1 MERPH
6 LLPSDADLA
15 ALRVEHFT
23 SMLETVL
30 VFSTF
35 YLIQQLIAAG
45 GWFERALTTP
55 GSVGRITTHQGWIL
69 ATVLGLFLLPV
80 IIRFVSKGWTP
91 LDFGFRARPDRRD
104 LYLAAY
110 LGVVMGLWFALGF
123 WIREAAYQDARSL
136 LAVSDWGDALLY
148 ILYVAIV
155 ASAIRNEFFFRGYV
169 QRLLTAE
176 YGTSWGTL
184 LSLLFFWISLRWI
197 GTTHVLA
204 LLVPLGVVSAL
215 LFNRRGSLW
224 EPLLYH
230 ALAFSLG
237 FLGYALLELTP
248 GGYAFFTAGLAL
260 VVVVGLF
267 RMKDLLLALVEDLK
281 TLVLGL
287 ESYWLANMMKAI
299 ILVAV
304 LLVLQHTSQADL
316 NVHAAFTGLFYLV
329 FVGYKLGHRYLTLRD
344 LLES

>member
-6 LLPSDADLA
+6 LLPGDADLA

-45 GWFERALTTP
+45 GWFERALATD
-55 GSVGRITTHQGWIL
+55 GSVGRITTHQGWIA
-69 ATVLGLFLLPV
+69 ATVLGLFLLPLL
-80 IIRFVSKGWTP
+80 IRFISKGWTL
-91 LDFGFRARPDRRD
+91 LDFGFRARPNRRD

-110 LGVVMGLWFALGF
+110 LGVGMGLWFALGF
-123 WIREAAYQDARSL
+123 WIRAAAFEDARHL
-136 LAVSDWGDALLY
+136 LAVRDWGDAALY
-148 ILYVAIV
+148 IFYVAMV
-155 ASAIRNEFFFRGYV
+155 ASAMRSEFFFRGYV

-204 LLVPLGVVSAL
+204 LLVPMGIVAAV
-215 LFNRRGSLW
+215 LFNRQGSLW

-230 ALAFSLG
+230 ALAFALG
-237 FLGYALLELTP
+237 FLGYALLELTS
-248 GGYAFFTAGLAL
+248 GGYAVFTAALAL
-260 VVVVGLF
+260 IVLGGLF
-267 RMKDLLLALVEDLK
+267 RMKDLLLDLVEDLQA
-281 TLVLGL
+281 LVMGL
-287 ESYWLANMMKAI
+287 ESYWFSNLMKAI

-304 LLVLQHTSQADL
+304 LLVLQYTSHADL
-316 NVHAAFTGLFYLV
+316 NVHALFTGLFYLV
-329 FVGYKLGHRYLTLRD
+329 FTGYKLGHRCLTLRD
-344 LLES
+344 LFES

>member
-6 LLPSDADLA
+6 LLPDDADLA

-45 GWFERALTTP
+45 GWFEHALSVE
-55 GSVGRITTHQGWIL
+55 GSVGRITTHQGWVL
-69 ATVLGLFLLPV
+69 ATVLGLFLLPLL
-80 IIRFVSKGWTP
+80 IRYVSKGWTL

-110 LGVVMGLWFALGF
+110 LGVAMGLWFALGF
-123 WIREAAYQDARSL
+123 WIRSAAFEDARSL
-136 LAVSDWGDALLY
+136 LAVRDWGDAALY
-148 ILYVAIV
+148 VLYVAVV
-155 ASAIRNEFFFRGYV
+155 ASAVRNEFFFRGYV

-184 LSLLFFWISLRWI
+184 LSLLFFWVSLRWI
-197 GTTHVLA
+197 GLTHVLA
-204 LLVPLGVVSAL
+204 LLVPLGIVSAM
-215 LFNRRGSLW
+215 LFNRQGSLW

-230 ALAFSLG
+230 ALAFALG

-248 GGYAFFTAGLAL
+248 GGYALFTGAL
-260 VVVVGLF
+260 TLIVLGGLF
-267 RMKDLLLALVEDLK
+267 RMKDLLLALVGDMQR
-281 TLVLGL
+281 LVMGL
-287 ESYWLANMMKAI
+287 ESYWLANTAKAV

-316 NVHAAFTGLFYLV
+316 TVHAVFTGLFYLV
-329 FVGYKLGHRYLTLRD
+329 FVGYKVGHRYLTLRD

>member
-6 LLPSDADLA
+6 LLPGDADLA

-45 GWFERALTTP
+45 GWFERALATE
-55 GSVGRITTHQGWIL
+55 GSVARITTHQGWIL

-80 IIRFVSKGWTP
+80 LIRFVSKGWTP

-110 LGVVMGLWFALGF
+110 LGVAMGLWFALGF
-123 WIREAAYQDARSL
+123 WIREAAYHDARSL
-136 LAVSDWGDALLY
+136 LAIRDWGDAALY
-148 ILYVAIV
+148 ILYVGVV

-169 QRLLTAE
+169 QRLLTGE

-184 LSLLFFWISLRWI
+184 LSLIFFWISLRWI
-197 GTTHVLA
+197 GTTHVFA
-204 LLVPLGVVSAL
+204 LLFPLGVAAAV

-224 EPLLYH
+224 EPLLFH
-230 ALAFSLG
+230 ALAFALG

-248 GGYAFFTAGLAL
+248 GGYAFFTSALAL
-260 VVVVGLF
+260 IVLAGLF
-267 RMKDLLLALVEDLK
+267 RVKDLLLELVEDLK
-281 TLVLGL
+281 ALVMGL
-287 ESYWLANMMKAI
+287 ESYWLANSAKAL
-299 ILVAV
+299 ILVGI
-304 LLVLQHTSQADL
+304 LLTLQYTSQADL
-316 NVHAAFTGLFYLV
+316 NVHAVFTGLFYLV
-329 FVGYKLGHRYLTLRD
+329 FVGYKVGHRYLTLRD
-344 LLES
+344 LFES